1 MMNETQNQRAR
12 VLGMHGF
19 GLEVPDLDEAE
30 KYYTAFG
37 LVLRHKG
44 ECLAFACPGRDQDE
58 VVIAKGAKKRL
69 HHVAFSINPNQIER
83 FKTALRDRN
92 IRFREQPPRGGY
104 SEGLWFLDPWGTWL
118 NLVPRLPA
126 PPRDVQRDFASNE
139 FGEKKRI
146 SIAGFRRLDTSGL
159 PRKLGHIV
167 MFTPDWAKAEAYYTD
182 VLGLEVTERAVGK
195 VSFFNAP
202 LGDSWDHHCF
212 AILANPGR
220 GIQHSSFEVASID
233 QVGFCDQ
240 RMRQHGYADG
250 FGPGR
255 QALGSNFFSYI
266 SDPWGSYT
274 EIYSDLDQLDSNWQT
289 VDWQELPKVWG
300 PEWDPKFWTQN
311 LEAE

>member
-1 MMNETQNQRAR
+1 MNETQNQRAR

-58 VVIAKGAKKRL
+58 VVIAKGVKKRL
-69 HHVAFSINPNQIER
+69 HHVAFSINPNQVEG

-182 VLGLEVTERAVGK
+182 VLGLQVTERAVGK

-212 AILANPGR
+212 AILANPGAVFNTAVLRLPVLTRWVFVINACGSMVMQTGLVREGRHWVLIFSVTLVTR
-220 GIQHSSFEVASID
+220 GEVTLRFIQTWTN
-233 QVGFCDQ
+233 
-240 RMRQHGYADG
+240 
-250 FGPGR
+250 
-255 QALGSNFFSYI
+255 L
-266 SDPWGSYT
+266 
-274 EIYSDLDQLDSNWQT
+274 T
-289 VDWQELPKVWG
+289 VIGKP
-300 PEWDPKFWTQN
+300 
-311 LEAE
+311 